1 MTEANTLNEFPAVRL
16 DLNLDVPRRLADLKG
31 WIATWQAEDE
41 RLKQRVLDLNP
52 SRHADVLLGAQI
64 AGLRRHLT
72 LKVAQQPVYLDPAI
86 VREVELN
93 RLREHLTG
101 QYAPLS
107 ADERRLWLTNLY
119 FVLTPV
125 LRTLIHKLDSIRHY
139 RSIGQQRCFLVG
151 GISGVG
157 KTSLL
162 NWYGVNYL
170 PTIEATRNH
179 VPVVKIDAPVSNRTP
194 KPLFQ
199 RILMRCGA
207 TTLRG
212 DEEYYLQLLTLY
224 FQRCG
229 VELLIVDEVEHIKK
243 LALQRRLL
251 ELSNLTGIPIVCAS
265 CNPVIWAAGDAEIQG
280 RWNDHFE
287 LTQLTGSRLDAFLTL
302 LELLLPFEQDAQL
315 GLREIRDGQGKP
327 VAMGPAH
334 YIEQWTDGIMREVM
348 VLVTDACC
356 KALESG
362 QPGLTISLLEKAWAD
377 IKRNKVVNFLDYLR
391 AKQGAWHV

>member
-1 MTEANTLNEFPAVRL
+1 MMTETNTLNEFPAVRL

-31 WIATWQAEDE
+31 WIAAWQAEDE
-41 RLKQRVLDLNP
+41 RLYQRVLDLNP

-72 LKVAQQPVYLDPAI
+72 LKVAQQPIYLDPTI
-86 VREVELN
+86 VREVELD
-93 RLREHLTG
+93 RLRECLTG
-101 QYAPLS
+101 QYTLLS

-151 GISGVG
+151 GVSGVG

-212 DEEYYLQLLTLY
+212 DEEHYLQLLTLY
-224 FQRCG
+224 FQSCG

-243 LALQRRLL
+243 PALQRRLL
-251 ELSNLTGIPIVCAS
+251 SVLPA
-265 CNPVIWAAGDAEIQG
+265 IQ
-280 RWNDHFE
+280 
-287 LTQLTGSRLDAFLTL
+287 
-302 LELLLPFEQDAQL
+302 
-315 GLREIRDGQGKP
+315 
-327 VAMGPAH
+327 
-334 YIEQWTDGIMREVM
+334 
-348 VLVTDACC
+348 
-356 KALESG
+356 
-362 QPGLTISLLEKAWAD
+362 
-377 IKRNKVVNFLDYLR
+377 
-391 AKQGAWHV
+391 

>member
-1 MTEANTLNEFPAVRL
+1 MAETTTLNPFPAVRL
-16 DLNLDVPRRLADLKG
+16 DLELDVRARLVDLQQWMTG
-31 WIATWQAEDE
+31 WREEDE
-41 RLKQRVLDLNP
+41 RLQQRVLDLNP

-72 LKVAQQPVYLDPAI
+72 LKVAQRPIYLDPTVA
-86 VREVELN
+86 REVELSQ
-93 RLREHLTG
+93 LRAHLAS
-101 QYAPLS
+101 QYAQLTVE
-107 ADERRLWLTNLY
+107 ERRLWLTNLY
-119 FVLTPV
+119 FVLTPG
-125 LRTLIHKLDSIRHY
+125 LRTLVLKLDSIRHY
-139 RSIGQQRCFLVG
+139 RSLGQQRCFLVG
-151 GISGVG
+151 GVSGVG

-162 NWYGVNYL
+162 NWYAVNYL
-170 PTIEATRNH
+170 PTIQATRNH

-199 RILMRCGA
+199 RILMQCGA

-243 LALQRRLL
+243 PALQRRLL
-251 ELSNLTGIPIVCAS
+251 ELSNLTGVPIVCAS
-265 CNPVIWAAGDAEIQG
+265 CNPVIWAAGDTEIQG

-287 LTQLTGSRLDAFLTL
+287 LTQLTGPRLDALLTL
-302 LELLLPFEQDAQL
+302 LELLLPFEKDAQL
-315 GLREIRDGQGKP
+315 GLRQLLDRQGQA

-362 QPGLTISLLEKAWAD
+362 QPGLTLALLEQAWRD
-377 IKRNKVVNFLDYLR
+377 IKRDKVVNFLDYLR
-391 AKQGAWHV
+391 AKQGVWHV